1 MLEDK
6 IEQLEH
12 AKKCYLRD
20 LEPEHMA
27 VVQRDFGLQV
37 ASKRRDWLKKQVKRC
52 DEEIECLKKE
62 RFRFCQRSTK
72 KGRFGRQKL
81 N

>member
-6 IEQLEH
+6 IAQLEH
-12 AKKCYLRD
+12 AKQCYLRD

-27 VVQRDFGLQV
+27 IVQRDFGLQV

-62 RFRFCQRSTK
+62 
-72 KGRFGRQKL
+72 
-81 N
+81 

>member
-1 MLEDK
+1 MLEDR
-6 IEQLEH
+6 IAQLEH

-52 DEEIECLKKE
+52 DEEIIRLGG
-62 RFRFCQRSTK
+62 SV
-72 KGRFGRQKL
+72 
-81 N
+81 

>member
-1 MLEDK
+1 MSGDK
-6 IEQLEH
+6 IAQLEH

-27 VVQRDFGLQV
+27 IVRKSFGLQV

-52 DEEIECLKKE
+52 DDEIIRLGG
-62 RFRFCQRSTK
+62 SV
-72 KGRFGRQKL
+72 
-81 N
+81 

>member
-1 MLEDK
+1 MLGDK
-6 IEQLEH
+6 IAQLEH

-52 DEEIECLKKE
+52 DEEIECLKK
-62 RFRFCQRSTK
+62 
-72 KGRFGRQKL
+72 G
-81 N
+81 